1 MLITDR
7 IRGFEKTSNAPK
19 GIKLPQRGTG
29 ASAGYDIY
37 APEDIEIPAHGFSK
51 LIPMYIKA
59 YMPENEYLGITIRSS
74 LATTKAKLMVSQGE
88 AVIDSDYYN
97 NPDNEGNIGVMF
109 WNRDDKPYTIKK
121 GERCCQG
128 IFKKYH
134 VADHDEPLKAARS
147 GGYGSTGK

>member
-7 IRGFEKTSNAPK
+7 IRGFEKTSNAPE

-59 YMPENEYLGITIRSS
+59 YMPPYGKFSLCLAIGIIIWLASFS
-74 LATTKAKLMVSQGE
+74 LL
-88 AVIDSDYYN
+88 
-97 NPDNEGNIGVMF
+97 
-109 WNRDDKPYTIKK
+109 
-121 GERCCQG
+121 
-128 IFKKYH
+128 
-134 VADHDEPLKAARS
+134 
-147 GGYGSTGK
+147 